1 MLFLTS
7 VITMSLN
14 FFFPYNPMLY
24 IYYLT
29 FIKRTLDIYSFN
41 FILVKLA
48 VYLESIPET
57 LKKKKGIDAEE
68 RGCTF
73 A

>member
-1 MLFLTS
+1 MLFITS
-7 VITMSLN
+7 VITMSLRI
-14 FFFPYNPMLY
+14 FFSSNPMLY

-29 FIKRTLDIYSFN
+29 FIKLTLDIYSFH

-68 RGCTF
+68 RGYTF